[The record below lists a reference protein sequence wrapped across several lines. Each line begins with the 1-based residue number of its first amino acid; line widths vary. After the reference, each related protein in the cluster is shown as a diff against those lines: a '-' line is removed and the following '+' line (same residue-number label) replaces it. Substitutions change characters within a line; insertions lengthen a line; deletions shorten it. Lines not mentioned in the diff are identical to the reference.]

1 MDVTKDN
8 YSLRGTTF
16 WMNKISWWHVVI
28 CKLYIRSKESNL
40 FLKCIFSPTRDL
52 FMAKK
57 ELKNNQTL
65 SNIDYMINL
74 FGHFQT
80 ILLFTHGHLATHVLS
95 ITLPHGHSF
104 MSGTNAFEAL
114 LVRVHLFSQNVLPVC
129 LIASNVYDGWTSV
142 FRFVTEYSQF
152 SWKM

>member
-1 MDVTKDN
+1 
-8 YSLRGTTF
+8 
-16 WMNKISWWHVVI
+16 
-28 CKLYIRSKESNL
+28 
-40 FLKCIFSPTRDL
+40 
-52 FMAKK
+52 MAKK

-114 LVRVHLFSQNVLPVC
+114 LVRGPL
-129 LIASNVYDGWTSV
+129 V
-142 FRFVTEYSQF
+142 FTECAAGLSDRQQRL
-152 SWKM
+152 